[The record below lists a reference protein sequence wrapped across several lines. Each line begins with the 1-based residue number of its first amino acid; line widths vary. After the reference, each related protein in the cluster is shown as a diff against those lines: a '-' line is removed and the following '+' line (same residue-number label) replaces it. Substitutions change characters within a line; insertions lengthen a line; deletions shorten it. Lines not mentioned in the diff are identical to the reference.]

1 MDTKA
6 TGFHASF
13 PDLPKD
19 SVLFSGAVTFP
30 GGFDQHGCP
39 LLMFPVLEH
48 NKLNSDLK
56 KEDVVQFISYFLYL
70 HNKHQGGECPIS
82 VVLDLRQAT
91 LNTTRFITETLLL
104 AQESRKTINTVYAVQ
119 PKRKDVKNLLLKSIA
134 RSPSKSHSP
143 IKCIL
148 LSDVSGLFN
157 YIDRSQLTADLGG
170 YLVYSHRNW
179 VLFIKEIDA
188 FVREFFAVV
197 DRLPSCIAHLQSL
210 SRQPLPNAIEELK
223 LFCSN
228 NEARY
233 SALRRGL
240 GLDELLGRCDRIVEK
255 LRCPEAHLS
264 YRAMAGTSL
273 FAHTAF
279 EMLENHNRITAAV
292 DKVELLWQ
300 QALSR
305 AQLPLKNLQH
315 RQEALQIIERI
326 NTKGIEKLQSY
337 RIEIAEDAGKAE
349 ILQSEYEATIY
360 KPGMELIHHAEDVLL
375 GLSELRGVMERDG
388 GEGAEEDCTEE
399 LYRVKEDFRTAIEL
413 PHQTLRAVCDFYCFL
428 NQAESWYN
436 SVLHQNFFQD
446 LLWRGSIGSVQRTQY
461 PREAAVCVSPAWKQQ
476 VHGFLR
482 KNPSPKMDELIQLAH
497 LANVIPD
504 ARLKRL
510 GKQLSYRCLIITKLL
525 TSCGSVSLNELHRAF
540 QWQEEFLSSTEFD
553 GIQQEPCKPM
563 QPDGIGAPEKQSVE
577 GCILSNGCN
586 NNGSSGSK
594 LGLASKIN
602 LLTDHRGEG
611 LPPTWESPSHTL
623 SNLILKGTIP
633 CSLSATGKPPS
644 LSSFDSGI
652 DGAGSC
658 HLDHRI
664 VKEAWEMPN
673 RPPVAQEIPTP
684 APQEPRIHDETV
696 GSMSDSECLEDLK
709 FHSKRC
715 GSSARIQIIPKIISG
730 CLNFEVMV
738 KRSASLPKNPW
749 LSLPLEDLENSYT
762 VTITPT
768 RPSAKCGLQSDLL
781 GSPNAFLETARP
793 LGSCR
798 DSCDGRE
805 RSGETQASEQDAVR
819 GLAFTESG
827 IQTEDKSH
835 FQEVQRILE
844 NSSELS
850 PIRNVMSSTLN
861 DTRDKPSPSSWI
873 AHTLLWDSYD
883 LHASRK
889 HHEGTRERMGSYSAE
904 IESLFN
910 DWDLKEQEELCFVE
924 KLLVQAADILEEEE
938 SVLKQEEVL
947 DLLVKTDSNKHFEMW
962 SIDSDYSADQ
972 MHVVPMSSSE
982 LVEAGVLGFEDD
994 AGTSGNDQGSGYCPT
1009 NLATARDIHSATTI
1023 DFNKTAAASL
1033 NGSRTFSSS
1042 CSSLLQELKELHV
1055 IEEQIL
1061 EENLKIHALQRFEE
1075 ADGAAP
1081 EEQAAGSLLNPSKE
1095 RELFLREL
1103 EKERTEVERMEESLA
1118 RERAERT
1125 TKIRNQLHSGSRKA
1139 AGSNPRQSSDP
1150 AARSR
1155 AKTRLSVTSAL
1166 TNRKAAVN
1174 ADKGTPLSMG
1184 HTTNWPK
1191 ENCSKS
1197 DKADS
1202 GEGISSPSDLVCTN
1216 MQTTVSLATMTSIRN
1231 DGCPR
1236 TPERNVSFCLD
1247 EQSQTNG
1254 QLEGCSSIHTVAT
1267 GGLQC
1272 VLQSVDPF
1280 SRSCVPEESGGT
1292 THSTPALLLT
1302 QPVLDIPSENTQKTV
1317 DQVLESCELSATES
1331 ESMPYLTVVRNEIPV
1346 PAARSRRGYRKE
1358 EPPEPVGDPF
1368 DSRRTPAAV
1377 VAPIPKPRKASLP
1390 SNTDPKNQEER
1401 KAPKCKQVTMMASD
1415 PVSLKG
1421 CTFEPVILEIHNPKH
1436 PPKPKERR
1444 RKNAVQQQIA
1454 GEVDLTL
1461 GCILSEKQPSCEAD
1475 AFVTEIH
1482 RDALTTQSEVPNNER
1497 NSESCSTPA
1506 LKSDHVELQARQ
1518 ADCCTCKDSEITKRS
1533 TSVEPEREGFRWDCV
1548 DAVKGF
1554 GERSHHDPVIAM
1566 PVSASVGMRAAQCP
1580 PVHDSLRSGSLIE
1593 VSDYRSPIVLD
1604 TGSSLMKAGFADQD
1618 LPTTIFPT
1626 VIGWPKY
1633 KEVMNGRFEREA
1645 YIGHDAQHMRGVLS
1659 LKYPMQHGIIQN
1671 WDEIEKIWH
1680 HTFHHQL
1687 CVDPEEHPVLLTEAV
1702 LNPQENRRRM
1712 VEIMFETFHVPL
1724 TYVALQAVLALLA
1737 TGRST
1742 GVVFD
1747 SGDGLGHS
1755 VPVYEGYGLPHAIQR
1770 FHLAGQDITQQ
1781 LKKLLQERGF
1791 SFRTSAEL
1799 EIVREVKEKCC
1810 YVAQDYETELRGSRG
1825 PETHTEMYYT
1835 LPDGQVINMGN
1846 ERFRAPEILFKPEL
1860 VGRDHYGMH
1869 ESVFRSIL
1877 RCDMDLRR
1885 TFMGNI
1891 ILSGGNTMLSGLTL
1905 RLQEEIR
1912 SMVAVDLSDSV
1923 RVTSPK
1929 DRDFSVWR
1937 GGAVLASL
1945 PSFSAGWISQGEYEE
1960 FGPDIVFR
1968 KCF

>member
-1 MDTKA
+1 
-6 TGFHASF
+6 SF

-19 SVLFSGAVTFP
+19 RVLCSGAVTFP

-39 LLMFPVLEH
+39 LLLFPVLEQ

-56 KEDVVQFISYFLYL
+56 KEDVVEFIGYFLYL

-91 LNTTRFITETLLL
+91 LNTTRFITDTLLL
-104 AQESRKTINTVYAVQ
+104 AQQSRKTIHTVYAIQ
-119 PKRKDVKNLLLKSIA
+119 PKRRNVKNLLLKSIA
-134 RSPSKSHSP
+134 WSSSKSHTASP
-143 IKCIL
+143 MKCIL
-148 LSDVSGLFN
+148 LSDVFELFS

-170 YLVYSHRNW
+170 YLVYSHRKW

-210 SRQPLPNAIEELK
+210 SQQPLPSAFEELK
-223 LFCSN
+223 LFCSS
-228 NEARY
+228 NEAQY

-240 GLDELLGRCDRIVEK
+240 GLDDLLGRCDQIMEK
-255 LRCPEAHLS
+255 LRCPEAHPP

-315 RQEALQIIERI
+315 RQEALQIIEHI
-326 NTKGIEKLQSY
+326 TTKGIEKLQSY

-349 ILQSEYEATIY
+349 ILQSEYEAAIY
-360 KPGMELIHHAEDVLL
+360 KPGMELIRHAEDVLL
-375 GLSELRGVMERDG
+375 SLSELRGVMERDG

-399 LYRVKEDFRTAIEL
+399 LYRVKENFRKAIEL
-413 PHQTLRAVCDFYCFL
+413 PHQTLKAVCDFYCFL
-428 NQAESWYN
+428 NKVRHA
-436 SVLHQNFFQD
+436 H
-446 LLWRGSIGSVQRTQY
+446 
-461 PREAAVCVSPAWKQQ
+461 
-476 VHGFLR
+476 
-482 KNPSPKMDELIQLAH
+482 DEC
-497 LANVIPD
+497 
-504 ARLKRL
+504 
-510 GKQLSYRCLIITKLL
+510 CLIITKLL
-525 TSCGSVSLNELHRAF
+525 TSSGSVSLNELHSAL
-540 QWQEEFLSSTEFD
+540 QWQEEFLR
-553 GIQQEPCKPM
+553 
-563 QPDGIGAPEKQSVE
+563 
-577 GCILSNGCN
+577 L
-586 NNGSSGSK
+586 
-594 LGLASKIN
+594 
-602 LLTDHRGEG
+602 
-611 LPPTWESPSHTL
+611 PTWESPSHTL
-623 SNLILKGTIP
+623 SNFILKGTIP
-633 CSLSATGKPPS
+633 SSLAATGKPPS

-673 RPPVAQEIPTP
+673 RAPVAQEIPRS
-684 APQEPRIHDETV
+684 APQEPCVNEETI
-696 GSMSDSECLEDLK
+696 GSMSDSEECLEDLE

-715 GSSARIQIIPKIISG
+715 RSSARIQIVPKIISG

-749 LSLPLEDLENSYT
+749 LSLPLEDLDNSYT

-768 RPSAKCGLQSDLL
+768 RPSVKCGLQSNLL
-781 GSPNAFLETARP
+781 RNPNALLETAR
-793 LGSCR
+793 L
-798 DSCDGRE
+798 
-805 RSGETQASEQDAVR
+805 SEA
-819 GLAFTESG
+819 
-827 IQTEDKSH
+827 KSH
-835 FQEVQRILE
+835 FLQVQRILE

-861 DTRDKPSPSSWI
+861 DTRDKRSQSSWTD
-873 AHTLLWDSYD
+873 HTLLWDSYD

-889 HHEGTRERMGSYSAE
+889 HHEGTRERMENYSAE
-904 IESLFN
+904 MESLFN
-910 DWDLKEQEELCFVE
+910 DWDLKEQEDLCVVE
-924 KLLVQAADILEEEE
+924 KLLVRAADILEEEE

-947 DLLVKTDSNKHFEMW
+947 DHLVKIDSNKHFEIW
-962 SIDSDYSADQ
+962 SIDSDHNTNQ

-982 LVEAGVLGFEDD
+982 LVEAGVLGFEDS
-994 AGTSGNDQGSGYCPT
+994 AGKSVSDEESGYCPT
-1009 NLATARDIHSATTI
+1009 NSATAHDVHSAATI
-1023 DFNKTAAASL
+1023 DFNKTTAASL
-1033 NGSRTFSSS
+1033 NGSRAFSSPY
-1042 CSSLLQELKELHV
+1042 SSSRLLQEMKELHV
-1055 IEEQIL
+1055 IEEQIFQ
-1061 EENLKIHALQRFEE
+1061 ENLKIHALQRFEE

-1081 EEQAAGSLLNPSKE
+1081 EEQARGSLLNPSKE

-1103 EKERTEVERMEESLA
+1103 EKERTEVERMEKSLA
-1118 RERAERT
+1118 RERAERN
-1125 TKIRNQLHSGSRKA
+1125 TKIRNKLHSGSRKA
-1139 AGSNPRQSSDP
+1139 ACSNHRQSSDP
-1150 AARSR
+1150 TARSR
-1155 AKTRLSVTSAL
+1155 TKMRLAVTSAL
-1166 TNRKAAVN
+1166 TNQKAAVN
-1174 ADKGTPLSMG
+1174 ADKGTPLTIG
-1184 HTTNWPK
+1184 HPTNQPK
-1191 ENCSKS
+1191 ENFSKS
-1197 DKADS
+1197 DNDNS
-1202 GEGISSPSDLVCTN
+1202 GEGISSPSNL
-1216 MQTTVSLATMTSIRN
+1216 QTTLSLAATTSIRN

-1236 TPERNVSFCLD
+1236 TPEREAPFCLA
-1247 EQSQTNG
+1247 EPSQTNR
-1254 QLEGCSSIHTVAT
+1254 QLEGGSLIHAVAT
-1267 GGLQC
+1267 EGLQRR
-1272 VLQSVDPF
+1272 VLQSLDPS

-1292 THSTPALLLT
+1292 THSTPELLLT
-1302 QPVLDIPSENTQKTV
+1302 QPVHDIP
-1317 DQVLESCELSATES
+1317 
-1331 ESMPYLTVVRNEIPV
+1331 
-1346 PAARSRRGYRKE
+1346 G
-1358 EPPEPVGDPF
+1358 PVGDPF
-1368 DSRRTPAAV
+1368 DSGETPAAV

-1401 KAPKCKQVTMMASD
+1401 QVPTCKPVTMIASD

-1421 CTFEPVILEIHNPKH
+1421 CTFEPVVLEIQKPKH
-1436 PPKPKERR
+1436 PPKPRERR
-1444 RKNAVQQQIA
+1444 RKNAVQQQKA
-1454 GEVDLTL
+1454 GEGDSTL
-1461 GCILSEKQPSCEAD
+1461 GSILSEKQPCCEAD
-1475 AFVTEIH
+1475 TSVTEIH
-1482 RDALTTQSEVPNNER
+1482 RDDLTQPEAANNDR
-1497 NSESCSTPA
+1497 NSEAACSTPA
-1506 LKSDHVELQARQ
+1506 LKSDHGIDLQARQ
-1518 ADCCTCKDSEITKRS
+1518 ADCCDSEITKRS
-1533 TSVEPEREGFRWDCV
+1533 TSVEPDREGFCWDSV
-1548 DAVKGF
+1548 DAVEGLSMFNPDFLQFIFFLK
-1554 GERSHHDPVIAM
+1554 A
-1566 PVSASVGMRAAQCP
+1566 
-1580 PVHDSLRSGSLIE
+1580 
-1593 VSDYRSPIVLD
+1593 SDYRTPIVLD
-1604 TGSSLMKAGFADQD
+1604 TGSALMKAGFADQD

-1633 KEVMNGRFEREA
+1633 KEVMNGKFEREA

-1659 LKYPMQHGIIQN
+1659 LKYPMQHGIIQS
-1671 WDEIEKIWH
+1671 WDEMEKIWH

-1712 VEIMFETFHVPL
+1712 VEILFETFHVPL
-1724 TYVALQAVLALLA
+1724 AYVALQAVLALLA

-1770 FHLAGQDITQQ
+1770 FHMAGQDVTQQ

-1810 YVAQDYETELRGSRG
+1810 YVSQDYEAELRGLRA
-1825 PETHTEMYYT
+1825 PDTDTEMYYT

-1891 ILSGGNTMLSGLTL
+1891 ILSGGNTMLSGLPL

-1937 GGAVLASL
+1937 GGAVLTSL
-1945 PSFSAGWISQGEYEE
+1945 PSFSAAWISQGEYEE